1 MTIDWKQQSQDYRT
15 DYLNDLKELIGIESV
30 RDDEHATD
38 EYPLGEGPTKAMLKF
53 LSFGERD
60 GFVTKNI
67 DNIVGYIEY
76 GSGDQ
81 TMAMQAHADVMP
93 AGDGWQT
100 NPFEMTEKD
109 GNVYGRGTSDD
120 KGPALAAYYGLKM
133 LKDNGITPKM
143 KIRLIVGTDEESH
156 WTGMKHYFEVEP
168 EPTFGFSPDAEFPLI
183 NGEKGNSTYVT
194 TFGNANGEEITL
206 KDFTSGLRPNMVPGN
221 ATALVETGDNEGMV
235 DAFTKFLDTNPLSGD
250 VKATDEGI
258 AIHLIGKAAH
268 AMEPKNGINAGTY
281 LAKFLQ
287 QFAFEG
293 DAKHFIDFLAS
304 DLHDDSRAT
313 KIGANHVDDVMG
325 DVTMNVGIMRFNAH
339 DGGSINT
346 NFRYPKGTSD
356 KEILTQLEA
365 AAGKHHGQVSE
376 TDNMVPHY
384 VDPDDPIVK
393 TLMNVYEEQSGDHD
407 AKPEVVGGGTYA
419 RLMKRGVAFGALFPG
434 TQDTMHQANEF
445 QPINDLLKAMAIYG
459 QSIYELTAK

>member
-235 DAFTKFLDTNPLSGD
+235 DAFTKFLDTNSLSGD
-250 VKATDEGI
+250 IKATNEGI

-287 QFAFEG
+287 QFAFE
-293 DAKHFIDFLAS
+293 AMPNILLIFLP
-304 DLHDDSRAT
+304 
-313 KIGANHVDDVMG
+313 
-325 DVTMNVGIMRFNAH
+325 VTYMTIPGQPRLAPIM
-339 DGGSINT
+339 
-346 NFRYPKGTSD
+346 
-356 KEILTQLEA
+356 
-365 AAGKHHGQVSE
+365 
-376 TDNMVPHY
+376 
-384 VDPDDPIVK
+384 
-393 TLMNVYEEQSGDHD
+393 LM
-407 AKPEVVGGGTYA
+407 
-419 RLMKRGVAFGALFPG
+419 M
-434 TQDTMHQANEF
+434 
-445 QPINDLLKAMAIYG
+445 
-459 QSIYELTAK
+459 